1 MKLAKTIKSLCG
13 PAHLYLVVSVVVIAL
28 LIAQNLLNGNLNELC
43 VGTYKCD
50 VPNVM
55 LVLAMKALYVVF
67 WTVVLDAL
75 CKYGLKNFAW
85 VLVLFPFV
93 LFAIA
98 VGTAM
103 VK

>member
-13 PAHLYLVVSVVVIAL
+13 PAHLYLVVSVLVVAL
-28 LIAQNLLNGNLNELC
+28 LAAQNLLNGNLKEFC

-55 LVLAMKALYVVF
+55 LVLAMKILYIIF
-67 WTVVLDAL
+67 WTVILDAL
-75 CKYGLKNFAW
+75 CKYGLKQLAW
-85 VLVLFPFV
+85 VLVLLPFV
-93 LFAIA
+93 LFAIV
-98 VGTAM
+98 VGIAM